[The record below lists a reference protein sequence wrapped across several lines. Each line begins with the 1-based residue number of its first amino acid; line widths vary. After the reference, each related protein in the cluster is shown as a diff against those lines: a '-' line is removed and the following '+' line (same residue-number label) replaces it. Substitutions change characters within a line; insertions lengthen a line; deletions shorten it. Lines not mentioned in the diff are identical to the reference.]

1 MFLYVSEVPN
11 QFPKEGAPSPPPP
24 GPNDVENAIRNTLGR
39 VWGGGQW
46 CISNRIRWLK
56 MVNNHSLQYST
67 VHHHPSHSSCN
78 PV

>member
-39 VWGGGQW
+39 VWGGGA
-46 CISNRIRWLK
+46 
-56 MVNNHSLQYST
+56 MVYK
-67 VHHHPSHSSCN
+67 
-78 PV
+78 